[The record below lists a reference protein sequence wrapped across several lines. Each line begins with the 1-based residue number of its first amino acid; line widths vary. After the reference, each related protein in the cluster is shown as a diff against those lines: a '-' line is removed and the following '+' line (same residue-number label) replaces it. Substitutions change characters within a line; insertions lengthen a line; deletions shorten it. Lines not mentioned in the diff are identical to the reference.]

1 MFDPVLNKGKTEV
14 TDMPR
19 FYKNAETTS
28 GVCFYGEGENLKLYK
43 TNTYEE
49 ITFHPNDYRTNSA
62 YQTNGYRIYK
72 IGNPDGTIKHQ
83 IGDSPN
89 PDGTITHAISPLGD
103 SNGSISIAATKQ
115 GVWLCQHR
123 SGTYSNGKND
133 GEDAVA
139 LMFYNNQGDRTFESY
154 TAYVDGQKLSTSNTA
169 IMQSTP
175 GAGMTVSKDEER
187 LYVVNHEGNILEFEI
202 GDDPAAMTLSLMST
216 FVNTTSYKTISTM
229 NFDYAGNLVV
239 TTDQSYPANASEKT
253 QIVVFTLPYNR
264 DNARTIPASKSQ
276 REIPERLSYA
286 EDQTNTLATIA
297 KTPTLVD
304 LFRPMPNTSYST
316 ICLPFALDISTL
328 EDGHPYKTA
337 DIRAFKGAE
346 LSDAVGGEKILYLN
360 FSTDPVTSL
369 SANTPY
375 IIQPSVRIP
384 NLVQLPATH
393 WSTDAAPSGPY
404 AFGNNNSITFTGVIP
419 KQDIVVQEG
428 KTLLLVAENR
438 LAEMAPDKTVEGQ
451 PVGEILG
458 FRGYFTLGAPL
469 PKGMQAV
476 LRNKDNT
483 VTGLVDIN
491 GKKVNINKYLREGR
505 VYIRVGDSSYTV
517 DGQLVK

>member
-1 MFDPVLNKGKTEV
+1 
-14 TDMPR
+14 MP
-19 FYKNAETTS
+19 
-28 GVCFYGEGENLKLYK
+28 
-43 TNTYEE
+43 
-49 ITFHPNDYRTNSA
+49 
-62 YQTNGYRIYK
+62 
-72 IGNPDGTIKHQ
+72 
-83 IGDSPN
+83 
-89 PDGTITHAISPLGD
+89 
-103 SNGSISIAATKQ
+103 
-115 GVWLCQHR
+115 
-123 SGTYSNGKND
+123 YSRN
-133 GEDAVA
+133 
-139 LMFYNNQGDRTFESY
+139 
-154 TAYVDGQKLSTSNTA
+154 
-169 IMQSTP
+169 
-175 GAGMTVSKDEER
+175 
-187 LYVVNHEGNILEFEI
+187 
-202 GDDPAAMTLSLMST
+202 
-216 FVNTTSYKTISTM
+216 
-229 NFDYAGNLVV
+229 
-239 TTDQSYPANASEKT
+239 
-253 QIVVFTLPYNR
+253 
-264 DNARTIPASKSQ
+264 NARTIPASKAQ

-286 EDQTNTLATIA
+286 EDEENTLATIA

>member
-1 MFDPVLNKGKTEV
+1 
-14 TDMPR
+14 
-19 FYKNAETTS
+19 
-28 GVCFYGEGENLKLYK
+28 
-43 TNTYEE
+43 
-49 ITFHPNDYRTNSA
+49 
-62 YQTNGYRIYK
+62 
-72 IGNPDGTIKHQ
+72 
-83 IGDSPN
+83 
-89 PDGTITHAISPLGD
+89 
-103 SNGSISIAATKQ
+103 
-115 GVWLCQHR
+115 
-123 SGTYSNGKND
+123 
-133 GEDAVA
+133 
-139 LMFYNNQGDRTFESY
+139 MFYNHNGARKFDSHVTQPQYLDY
-154 TAYVDGQKLSTSNTA
+154 
-169 IMQSTP
+169 TP
-175 GAGMTVSKDEER
+175 GGGMTISKDEQY
-187 LYVVNHEGNILEFEI
+187 LYVVNHEADIIEYKI
-202 GDDPAAMTLSLMST
+202 GGTAETGKTLT
-216 FVNTTSYKTISTM
+216 YNNKFNNNTDYNSISSM
-229 NFDYAGNLVV
+229 NFDYAGNLVI
-239 TTDQSYPANASEKT
+239 TRDESYPAYLNEST
-253 QIVVFTLPYNR
+253 QIVVFTMPYNR
-264 DNARTIPASKSQ
+264 DNARSIPASKAQ

-286 EDQTNTLATIA
+286 EDQENTLATIA

-337 DIRAFKGAE
+337 DIRAFEGAE

-360 FSTDPVTSL
+360 FSADPVTLL

-393 WSTDAAPSGPY
+393 WSTDATPSTLY
-404 AFGNNNSITFTGVIP
+404 ASFGDNNSITFTGVVP

-438 LAEMAPDKTVEGQ
+438 LAEMVPDKTVGGQ

-458 FRGYFTLGAPL
+458 FRGYFTLDEPL
-469 PKGMQAV
+469 PKGMQAI

-505 VYIRVGDSSYTV
+505 VYIRVGDSLYTV
-517 DGQLVK
+517 DGQKVQ